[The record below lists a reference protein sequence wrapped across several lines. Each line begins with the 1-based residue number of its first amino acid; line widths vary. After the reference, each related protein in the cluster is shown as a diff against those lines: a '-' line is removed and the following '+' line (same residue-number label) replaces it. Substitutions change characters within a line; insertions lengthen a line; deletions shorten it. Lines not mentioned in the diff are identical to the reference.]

1 MISLSYEEIIGRII
15 AEKRVS
21 REEVELK
28 IKEKINKFTDLITK
42 EGAAHIVANEYGV
55 KLVKDFEKKDIRIN
69 KLIPG
74 YNNVDV
80 TGKVVKVYDVREFVK
95 GNRQGKVANFLI
107 GDESGITRVVLWDT
121 HHIKLVEDGSIK
133 ENVNLK
139 LKNCYIKEN
148 NGFNEIHMGNHGEI
162 SFEAGRDVIVNNI
175 VVKVNKKINELKNGD
190 NAEVYG
196 HIVQVF
202 EPRNYKAC
210 SECNKK
216 VVDKC
221 LEHENAS
228 IKDSSVLNAYLDDGT
243 GNIRLVAF
251 RENADEILKNCSNY
265 NEALGKFLLISG
277 RVVKNEMFERIEMIA
292 NNVREGDYKEAL
304 AVLEN

>member
-1 MISLSYEEIIGRII
+1 MINLSYEEIIGRII

-21 REEVELK
+21 REEIELK

-42 EGAAHIVANEYGV
+42 EGASHIVANEYGV

-80 TGKVVKVYDVREFVK
+80 TGKVVKVYGVREFNK
-95 GNRQGKVANFLI
+95 DNRQGKVANFLV

-121 HHIKLVEDGSIK
+121 NHIKLVEDGSIK

-148 NGFNEIHMGNHGEI
+148 NGFNEIHVGNRGEI
-162 SFEAGRDVIVNNI
+162 SLEDVRDVVVNNI
-175 VVKVNKKINELKNGD
+175 VVKVTKKINELKNGD
-190 NAEVYG
+190 NVEVYG
-196 HIVQVF
+196 HIVQVS
-202 EPRNYKAC
+202 EPRSYKAC

-216 VVDKC
+216 VFDKC
-221 LEHENAS
+221 IEHENAA
-228 IKDSSVLNAYLDDGT
+228 IKDASVLNAYLDDGT
-243 GNIRLVAF
+243 GNIRIVAF
-251 RENADEILKNCSNY
+251 RENADEILKDGF
-265 NEALGKFLLISG
+265 NESLGKFLLISG
-277 RVVKNEMFERIEMIA
+277 RVVKNEMFDRIELMA
-292 NNVREGDYKEAL
+292 NNVREGDYKDAL
-304 AVLEN
+304 RALEK